1 MKRVVIS
8 YRLQK
13 IISVKEDTPK
23 DSNYN
28 YDIYTPIEK
37 HLNYT
42 NAYEKMS
49 VET

>member
-28 YDIYTPIEK
+28 HDIYTPIEK